1 MINPYYVLRDEML
14 NILLEHVVYIINQ
27 WTAVAGASQ
36 VKICCILYKKSE
48 LSTHHFL
55 HIAFRSNTVL
65 F

>member
-36 VKICCILYKKSE
+36 VRYTYFTEMTLVFIIY
-48 LSTHHFL
+48 
-55 HIAFRSNTVL
+55 IAFRSNTVL
-65 F
+65 FKKYI